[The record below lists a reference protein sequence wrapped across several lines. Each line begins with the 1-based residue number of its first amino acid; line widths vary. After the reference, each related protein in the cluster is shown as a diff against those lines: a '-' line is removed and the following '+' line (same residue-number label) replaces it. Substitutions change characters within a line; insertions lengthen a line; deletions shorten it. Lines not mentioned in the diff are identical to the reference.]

1 LNKGFVVD
9 TNILI
14 SALVTPNGTIAKLV
28 FRDLNNYRLISPQF
42 LFDEVI
48 SKYDKILKITGYKD
62 NELKGMIYNISR
74 KIYFIDDKLIA
85 FNYQSE
91 AYNLVKDIDKKNLL
105 FVALSIK
112 TGFPLWTGDIKL
124 INGLKKN
131 RFSNVIDTSGLMQII
146 QEN

>member
-1 LNKGFVVD
+1 MNKGFVVD